1 MRNVFLVLVALL
13 GLTAASANPRQ
24 LPRTRAATDV
34 QTPSSGVLY
43 IGETGQY
50 LHGTFRLFY
59 EQNGG
64 YEIFGNPL
72 TPIITDG
79 GLRVQYFER
88 ARFEVPFGHDE
99 QSSVMLSRLG
109 ATAVDAIDS
118 ALRGPAFAPAS
129 AGVGT
134 YFAVTQ
140 HTLSGSFETFWKK
153 RGGLAIFGY
162 PLTEAYSIDLDG
174 VTLKVQYFE
183 RVRFEEHLDG
193 NTTTVRM
200 SNLGR
205 EYIGRN
211 PHLTPYTNPMPG
223 VERVASA
230 TTTYTAAGY
239 AKRTNIAKGAAM
251 IDGVV
256 IPAGAQFSFLANSNF
271 TDTDFVEGYGI
282 ISGQLAK
289 VFAGGICQVS
299 TTIFRTA
306 ANGGFPITLRIPH
319 TYVVSTYE
327 DIVGF
332 DATVMEPTTDFRF
345 RNDSQG
351 PLMVVVRND
360 PAQLRLTIELWGIPD
375 GRMVHFEGP
384 FITHVTQPGAP
395 VWQYDATMKS
405 GTTSQ
410 LVYGRGGMHVS
421 YRRAVTAADGTPMYT
436 DDFKTS
442 YARWY
447 DYVVFGPDV
456 VPPAGAI
463 VR

>member
-1 MRNVFLVLVALL
+1 MKKVLLLIIAIL

-24 LPRTRAATDV
+24 VPRTRAATDV
-34 QTPSSGVLY
+34 LTPSSGVLY
-43 IGETGQY
+43 ISETGQY

-79 GLRVQYFER
+79 GLRVQYFEK

-99 QSSVMLSRLG
+99 QAAVTLSRLG
-109 ATAVDAIDS
+109 ALAIE
-118 ALRGPAFAPAS
+118 AIEPAQRGPAFAPAD
-129 AGVGT
+129 AGLGT

-140 HTLSGSFETFWKK
+140 HTVSGNFETFWNT
-153 RGGLAIFGY
+153 RGGLALFGY
-162 PLTEAYSIDLDG
+162 PLTEAYYIEMDG
-174 VTLKVQYFE
+174 ATVKVQYFE
-183 RVRFEEHLDG
+183 RVRLEEHLFG
-193 NTTTVRM
+193 NDTVVRV
-200 SNLGR
+200 SNLGTT
-205 EYIGRN
+205 YVTHS
-211 PHLTPYTNPMPG
+211 PHLKNYTNPMPG

-230 TTTYTAAGY
+230 TTTYKGAGF

-256 IPAGAQFSFLANSNF
+256 IPAGEEFSFLANSNF

-282 ISGQLAK
+282 VSGQLAK

-299 TTIFRTA
+299 TTVFRSA

-345 RNDSQG
+345 RNDSPG
-351 PLMVVVRND
+351 PLMIVVRNEAD
-360 PAQLRLTIELWGIPD
+360 ELRLTIELWGIPD
-375 GRMVHFEGP
+375 GRVVHFEGP
-384 FITHVTQPGAP
+384 FISNVTRPGAP
-395 VWQYDATMKS
+395 VWQYDASLKA
-405 GTTSQ
+405 GTKSQ

-421 YRRAVTAADGTPMYT
+421 YQRTVTAADGSPLSA
-436 DDFKTS
+436 DDFQTS
-442 YARWY
+442 YARWN
-447 DYVVFGPDV
+447 DYVLFGPGV